1 MSRPPKHPLVDKSA
15 YDIVGAVVLFQRI
28 SVSVPHD
35 PVGFDP
41 ADRIFH
47 TDPNPGLWPVDL
59 PLFWGEPFARLAPD
73 WQHYL
78 HVRVYLLRSL
88 MPPVPI
94 LPQVRA
100 LSLSGRAVLAR
111 QVRGER
117 WVFRLV
123 HLEVVYASWGV
134 PGVVDDQAVN
144 VHGILRL
151 GCMSS
156 SLARIVGSFHVLAL
170 RSLYRL
176 L

>member
-1 MSRPPKHPLVDKSA
+1 MVDKTA
-15 YDIVGAVVLFQRI
+15 HGIVGAVALFQR
-28 SVSVPHD
+28 VPVPVAHD
-35 PVGFDP
+35 PAGFDP

-47 TDPNPGLWPVDL
+47 TDPDLGLQPVDL
-59 PLFWGEPFARLAPD
+59 PLFGGELFARLAPD

-88 MPPVPI
+88 IPTVAI
-94 LPQVRA
+94 TPQVRA
-100 LSLSGRAVLAR
+100 LSLPGRTVPAR
-111 QVRGER
+111 QIHGER
-117 WVFRLV
+117 GVLRLV

-144 VHGILRL
+144 VHGILHL

-156 SLARIVGSFHVLAL
+156 SLTRIVGLFHILPL
-170 RSLYRL
+170 RPLYRL